1 MRLILVMFRM
11 ACYNEVDGKQETVC
25 PALISSTFRA
35 AKRMRKGVGC
45 DMKQFQF
52 VYRNPVEFA
61 GNLME
66 FKERG
71 IGDGAPG
78 MMFQVY
84 SEILEPDTIQAVCGV
99 DFRRN
104 PY

>member
-11 ACYNEVDGKQETVC
+11 ACYNEGDGKQETVC

-52 VYRNPVEFA
+52 VYRNPGE
-61 GNLME
+61 
-66 FKERG
+66 
-71 IGDGAPG
+71 GAPG